1 RRRRTHP
8 FVQDRSFPRRGST
21 PAHLGLKPFEA
32 STKETPPLCSSHF
45 AMDLVE
51 ALMQDLVE
59 ALLLPMFWSR
69 VLLCH
74 KWKKTMS
81 TTILMRM
88 MRLM

>member
-1 RRRRTHP
+1 MENMRVMKWY
-8 FVQDRSFPRRGST
+8 FKMYMQLFKLGVQV
-21 PAHLGLKPFEA
+21 HLQ
-32 STKETPPLCSSHF
+32 
-45 AMDLVE
+45 DLVE
-51 ALMQDLVE
+51 ALVQNLVE

-88 MRLM
+88 MRFM

>member
-1 RRRRTHP
+1 MVYVIQYMQL
-8 FVQDRSFPRRGST
+8 FKLGVQV
-21 PAHLGLKPFEA
+21 HLQ
-32 STKETPPLCSSHF
+32 
-45 AMDLVE
+45 DLVE